1 MPGIQTPITDREK
14 AAILAIYSGIIP
26 DWKTAYITAEDKP
39 AADVK
44 PIGLNTLVSRWKHSE
59 KVQKFLQYLTEREVE
74 KNIEARERWTEE
86 ERTKG
91 QPETAGE
98 SESTKGRKA
107 AAVDYSDPKQRK
119 KLYNL
124 IIQEASDDPK
134 TQLDAAKLIEQ
145 TQRDDRQAAR
155 DNKIQRFFVPV
166 SCKICP
172 FYEKRRV
179 KNPKKL

>member
-1 MPGIQTPITDREK
+1 MKKPTERET
-14 AAILAIYSGIIP
+14 AILYAFAAGFVP
-26 DWKTAYITAEDKP
+26 DWETAYRLSRQTAEDTQTRSIKSN
-39 AADVK
+39 VTHWK
-44 PIGLNTLVSRWKHSE
+44 QHPIIVTAYENALAIIKAQE
-59 KVQKFLQYLTEREVE
+59 ER
-74 KNIEARERWTEE
+74 RTEE
-86 ERTKG
+86 IRKELMKEG